1 MQKKALTIK
10 LKKMDTELKKRD
22 FFLISENKE
31 RKNSKKEN
39 FLKIMIA
46 IQTTVT
52 VVHVDV
58 VDWGGL
64 WLLELELFTLEKLH
78 LGLISKAH

>member
-1 MQKKALTIK
+1 
-10 LKKMDTELKKRD
+10 MDTELKKRD

>member
-1 MQKKALTIK
+1 
-10 LKKMDTELKKRD
+10 MDTELKKRD
-22 FFLISENKE
+22 FFSLISENKE
-31 RKNSKKEN
+31 RKNSRKEN

>member
-1 MQKKALTIK
+1 
-10 LKKMDTELKKRD
+10 
-22 FFLISENKE
+22 
-31 RKNSKKEN
+31 
-39 FLKIMIA
+39 MIA

>member
-1 MQKKALTIK
+1 
-10 LKKMDTELKKRD
+10 MDTELKKRD

-31 RKNSKKEN
+31 KNSRKEN